1 MREGIQRVLEQNRRF
16 DYDYIPFGDTWVI
29 PDERT
34 AYRPDLFGRIAGGFF
49 RTVECLFGPL
59 IIQLVYGAKLVGRE
73 NLKALG
79 GKGAITVCNH
89 FSFLDTLFL
98 RHAVGHY
105 RSYCTAAPW
114 NNKRGLAGWFL
125 RVSGVLPFSPNL
137 IATRNLWQEMERL
150 LSDGKYINFYPEQAM
165 WVNYRKPRPMKE
177 GAFRFAVKY
186 GVPVLPVFCTFDKG
200 RRGNI
205 RRMRIHILP
214 AIYADESLPKGARA
228 QRMLEQAQESWRTCY
243 ERAYGIPLTYLDD
256 VRKNPHRR
264 K

>member
-1 MREGIQRVLEQNRRF
+1 
-16 DYDYIPFGDTWVI
+16 
-29 PDERT
+29 
-34 AYRPDLFGRIAGGFF
+34 
-49 RTVECLFGPL
+49 
-59 IIQLVYGAKLVGRE
+59 
-73 NLKALG
+73 
-79 GKGAITVCNH
+79 
-89 FSFLDTLFL
+89 
-98 RHAVGHY
+98 
-105 RSYCTAAPW
+105 
-114 NNKRGLAGWFL
+114 
-125 RVSGVLPFSPNL
+125 
-137 IATRNLWQEMERL
+137 
-150 LSDGKYINFYPEQAM
+150 
-165 WVNYRKPRPMKE
+165 MKE